1 MCPDDTRPQV
11 AHDRQGAI
19 VRHVPPVLGVSSTG
33 LFASRLWA
41 RHISDKFR
49 DAVAVAPP
57 SHAPL
62 FPDPDREVT
71 RDFHRGNSRA
81 HRARRG
87 ARLGA

>member
-1 MCPDDTRPQV
+1 MYR
-11 AHDRQGAI
+11 RF
-19 VRHVPPVLGVSSTG
+19 LVSSTG

-41 RHISDKFR
+41 RHISDKIR
-49 DAVAVAPP
+49 DAVAVAP
-57 SHAPL
+57 SNAPL

-71 RDFHRGNSRA
+71 RAFHRGNSRA